1 MESKPGSSSMYT
13 LLFRM
18 FCQYKLYMASGTSS
32 RSTDNSSQPYIASA
46 SPSRSTDNSSQPY
59 IAYIP
64 PEMFHKYQP
73 CMNLAFAYKR
83 ILPVDTL
90 YHM

>member
-32 RSTDNSSQPYIASA
+32 RSTDNSSQPYIA
-46 SPSRSTDNSSQPY
+46 
-59 IAYIP
+59 YIP

-73 CMNLAFAYKR
+73 CMNLAFACKN